1 MASAE
6 VMTSGNTFE
15 PSGTQMQNWIES
27 VTDKYTLK
35 LVTTGRK
42 TSIRRV
48 TTIWFGILDGRLYVS
63 SGRGERSDWVK
74 NLKKSSGVEV
84 TIGGVTEQGIAK
96 IVQDPHIKQRLRDL
110 YWKKYHILMA
120 LAEFSK
126 MLMRIPLNSS
136 IPVLIELDDS

>member
-1 MASAE
+1 
-6 VMTSGNTFE
+6 MTSGNPFE
-15 PSGTQMQNWIES
+15 LGGTQMQNWIES

-42 TSIRRV
+42 TSIKRV

-63 SGRGERSDWVK
+63 SGRGECSDWVK
-74 NLKKSSGVEV
+74 NLKKSRRVKI
-84 TIGGVTEQGIAK
+84 TIGDVTEQGIAR
-96 IVQDPHIKQRLRDL
+96 IVQDPRIKQRLREL

-126 MLMRIPLNSS
+126 ILTRIPLNVS
-136 IPVLIELDDS
+136 IPVLIELDGS